1 MTTRFTGPGIVSWFT
16 RLLSKVKCTTPSSI
30 NSPEQPEVK
39 TSGVCGLSMNV
50 SFPASSIPESA
61 IYTMPFDDKYD
72 ASKIMNNQY
81 AQNYSFAQAGNDLR
95 HLAHKDNKC
104 FD

>member
-1 MTTRFTGPGIVSWFT
+1 
-16 RLLSKVKCTTPSSI
+16 
-30 NSPEQPEVK
+30 
-39 TSGVCGLSMNV
+39 
-50 SFPASSIPESA
+50 
-61 IYTMPFDDKYD
+61 MPFDDKYD